1 MTHPRRVAIIGGGI
15 SGLTTAYRLA
25 AAGVD
30 VDVAVHEASDRP
42 GGKLGTAQVGDL
54 RLETGADSFVARK
67 PWAVDLCRELGIAA
81 ELVPPGAKGAYLWTD
96 HGLVAFPKDAPFG
109 IPGDIGD
116 VFRWPGLSRAGRR
129 RAAQDL
135 LRGKRKDGV
144 EETLGGLLRRR
155 LGDEA
160 TDMAV
165 APLLAGLYA
174 GDVDRLSAP
183 ATFPEL
189 LRWESTQ
196 GSLIRGSQAAMRSVR
211 RGTPTPM
218 FVKPKSGVGRL
229 TDALAASLGDRVV
242 TGAPVGSLAEIAD
255 NGDASATVLAVPAFE
270 AARLLGSTAEVAAE
284 GLRGIP
290 YASTGVVFL
299 VYGEG
304 SQASLPEGT
313 GFVVPRGKAPMTACT
328 WISSKWPDPTFG
340 SRAVLRCYVG
350 GVGDEDVLD
359 AGDDELIDACARH
372 LAAVLELPDRPE
384 ASSVVR
390 WMRAMPQY
398 EVGHVERVRT
408 IRQHLPAGIFV
419 VGSAYDGV
427 GIPDCVR
434 AAGETAEQVLAHL
447 DRTSIEKETAR

>member
-1 MTHPRRVAIIGGGI
+1 MSLPRRVDVVGGGI

-30 VDVAVHEASDRP
+30 VTVHEAAERP
-42 GGKLGTAQVGDL
+42 GGKLGMTQVGDL
-54 RLETGADSFVARK
+54 WLETGADSFVARK
-67 PWAVDLCRELGIAA
+67 PWAVDLCRELGLAG
-81 ELVPPGAKGAYLWTD
+81 ELVTPGAKGAYLWTD
-96 HGLVAFPKDAPFG
+96 RGLVSFPKDAPFG

-116 VFRWPGLSRAGRR
+116 VFRWPGVSRAGRR
-129 RAAQDL
+129 RAAMDL

-174 GDVDRLSAP
+174 GDVDTLSAR

-189 LRWESTQ
+189 LMWESSQ

-218 FVKPKSGVGRL
+218 FVKPKGGVGRL

-242 TGAPVGSLAEIAD
+242 TGAPVGSLSELGER
-255 NGDASATVLAVPAFE
+255 GDASAIVLAVPSFE
-270 AARLLGSTAEVAAE
+270 AGRLLGPAAPAASVDL
-284 GLRGIP
+284 GAIP

-299 VYGEG
+299 VYGDG
-304 SQASLPEGT
+304 TQAALPEGT

-328 WISSKWPDPTFG
+328 WISSKWPDPVFG
-340 SRAVLRCYVG
+340 SRAVVRCYVG

-359 AGDDELIDACARH
+359 AADRDLVDACERH
-372 LAAVLELPDRPE
+372 LSAVLDLPARPQ

-398 EVGHVERVRT
+398 EVGHVERVGR
-408 IRQHLPAGIFV
+408 IRATLPPGIFV

-427 GIPDCVR
+427 GVPDCVKG
-434 AAGETAEQVLAHL
+434 AGETAEQVLAHL
-447 DRTSIEKETAR
+447 DRTTTEKETAR